1 MLLAV
6 ALVNQDET
14 MPTPGANQPT
24 QLPKLDH
31 EAFRSVLS
39 TAPMVMASGTRA
51 GVVLHAS
58 WATPAKLPLPAAIAV
73 EMPSAII
80 RPTASSTELFAAPPS
95 DRLATAGARLV
106 TGGSW
111 WSAMTQSIPAITPL
125 QLPEPSQPR
134 TRTATRRTPLA
145 TPYVAP
151 PTVPAT

>member
-6 ALVNQDET
+6 ALVNQAET
-14 MPTPGANQPT
+14 MPTPGANQST
-24 QLPKLDH
+24 QLPKLDQ

-39 TAPMVMASGTRA
+39 MAPMVMASGTRA

-58 WATPAKLPLPAAIAV
+58 WA
-73 EMPSAII
+73 MPSAII

-95 DRLATAGARLV
+95 DRFATAGARLV

-111 WSAMTQSIPAITPL
+111 WSAMTQSIPAMTPL